1 MKNKRFFLFAFFA
14 IVPFLAFSQD
24 DIPVKERSFRE
35 RIFFGGNFGLQ
46 FGTITFV
53 DVSPMIGYRFTE
65 KFSAGPGIS
74 YMFYRERFS
83 GFTPF
88 ETSIYG
94 GRIFTRY
101 EIYRGIFFH
110 GEYEVLNREVFDS
123 WLFPERF
130 RTNVTSILLGGG
142 IRQHM
147 GGRTFLNLLVLWN
160 INESAYSMYNNPIIR
175 MGFNVGF

>member
-1 MKNKRFFLFAFFA
+1 MKKIKLILSVFILLS
-14 IVPFLAFSQD
+14 PFYSLGQD
-24 DIPVKERSFRE
+24 DIPVKERPMRE

-53 DVSPMIGYRFTE
+53 DVSPLIGYRFTD

-74 YMFYRERFS
+74 YMFYRERFA
-83 GFTPF
+83 GFAPF

-94 GRIFTRY
+94 GRIFSRY
-101 EIYRGIFFH
+101 EIFRGIFLH
-110 GEYEVLNREVFDS
+110 GEYEVLNREIFDYLVS
-123 WLFPERF
+123 PDRF
-130 RTNVTSILLGGG
+130 RMNVTSILLGGG
-142 IRQHM
+142 FRQHM

-175 MGFNVGF
+175 MGINVGF